1 MSMRRCAAP
10 LLLALPLLVAACGS
24 GGADSTAAPAV
35 QQQPDAAPQ
44 PDAVPEPVAVPEPN
58 AAPAPQS
65 EPEPALRIADDALAG
80 FPVYDDEATGI
91 RTILGTPDLGAGR
104 HRVGFVLSD
113 AVGLIRLPVVRAE
126 SFFYPNGLQGPRQG
140 PLETGLASFFE
151 FPLGVRGMYSLELSF
166 DRPGDWELE
175 VSIPRP
181 DGSVA
186 VTAFAFPVAERTLS
200 PAVGEPAP
208 RSRNRT
214 IRDVGSLAELTTGS
228 KPDPALYLSSIAEA
242 IDRGA
247 PAIVVFASPAFCT
260 NALCGPQVE
269 VVSEL
274 AAEYLGRAEFIH
286 IDLYDNPH
294 EVGNDL
300 SRGIRSPHLAEW
312 GLETDEWTFVIDEEG
327 RVASRFEAFV
337 THDELKSALLRVLDG

>member
-1 MSMRRCAAP
+1 M
-10 LLLALPLLVAACGS
+10 
-24 GGADSTAAPAV
+24 
-35 QQQPDAAPQ
+35 
-44 PDAVPEPVAVPEPN
+44 
-58 AAPAPQS
+58 
-65 EPEPALRIADDALAG
+65 
-80 FPVYDDEATGI
+80 
-91 RTILGTPDLGAGR
+91 
-104 HRVGFVLSD
+104 
-113 AVGLIRLPVVRAE
+113 
-126 SFFYPNGLQGPRQG
+126 
-140 PLETGLASFFE
+140 
-151 FPLGVRGMYSLELSF
+151 
-166 DRPGDWELE
+166 
-175 VSIPRP
+175 
-181 DGSVA
+181 
-186 VTAFAFPVAERTLS
+186 AERTLS

-327 RVASRFEAFV
+327 RVASP
-337 THDELKSALLRVLDG
+337 L

>member
-166 DRPGDWELE
+166 DRPGDWGAGGKHPPSRRLRRRDRLRL
-175 VSIPRP
+175 PR
-181 DGSVA
+181 
-186 VTAFAFPVAERTLS
+186 
-200 PAVGEPAP
+200 
-208 RSRNRT
+208 
-214 IRDVGSLAELTTGS
+214 
-228 KPDPALYLSSIAEA
+228 
-242 IDRGA
+242 
-247 PAIVVFASPAFCT
+247 
-260 NALCGPQVE
+260 
-269 VVSEL
+269 
-274 AAEYLGRAEFIH
+274 GRA
-286 IDLYDNPH
+286 NA
-294 EVGNDL
+294 VAG
-300 SRGIRSPHLAEW
+300 G
-312 GLETDEWTFVIDEEG
+312 G
-327 RVASRFEAFV
+327 RAGPS
-337 THDELKSALLRVLDG
+337 